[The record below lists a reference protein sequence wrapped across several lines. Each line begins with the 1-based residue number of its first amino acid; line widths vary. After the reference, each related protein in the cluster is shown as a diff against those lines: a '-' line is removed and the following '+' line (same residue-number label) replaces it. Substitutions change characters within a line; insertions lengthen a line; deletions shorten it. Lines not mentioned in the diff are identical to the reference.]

1 MIRNRP
7 LRRSVAAVLMIMGA
21 LLMLFAPPVWV
32 GAIALAA
39 GLVLEAIGIAIEHGH
54 IS

>member
-7 LRRSVAAVLMIMGA
+7 FRRAITTVLIILGA

-32 GAIALAA
+32 GAIVLAVA
-39 GLVLEAIGIAIEHGH
+39 FVLEAIGIAIERGDVT
-54 IS
+54 